1 MDRIDTLTNIADF
14 LGRTNVVNELNVIR
28 QRSEQENSPIL
39 LPLVGEFSSG
49 KTTLLNAL
57 LDNKKLETATKPT
70 TATIYEVHFG
80 CDTCRA
86 QVVTEDG
93 TLLDI
98 DDISNIKNEEMAN
111 AKVVTVFDTSTR
123 VPSSTILVDT
133 PGLSSPDPKHK
144 QTLVEFL
151 PKADGILLVTDINQQ
166 ITRSLTDFIA
176 TMKLSNRPIYLILTK
191 SDTKSAQDI
200 ETAKHYISEN
210 CKIPLQQMAVVSA
223 AENNLNELYSLLD
236 SIQKNKKGIIQ
247 RVDDYRIKKISEDLS
262 AYIAELMKASSSD
275 KDLEDA
281 IRNCKHELDKIIKN
295 IDLLIGSMSEQIAD
309 CDRATTRKFEDEI
322 FNKLGSLVSGKS
334 TNYDGEAIS
343 AINTTSTLLL
353 NEYKSNVKKILH
365 EKAQSQRGSENE
377 IPLSSL
383 DNLDINSLQL
393 SGLSYNLDLNT
404 MGHEYDGMIKTGVIA
419 AAAVGAVYAIGVAA
433 AGTAAAGTA
442 AAVKNVDT
450 AVDLADTATDA
461 VSIVSNVKMGNRLKT
476 ALDRIEAA
484 KSQYGNIVQADAQ
497 IGQQTGSNKGML
509 DGLIGIVTDKM
520 MSKPKRM
527 KAISNYIDS
536 TLLPEFRSALNNISM
551 QLETSIGDALKAEAS
566 ELIEQ
571 KTASLNQ
578 LRTEMKEKKALFD
591 QRMAKLREYK
601 TLLLTI

>member
-28 QRSEQENSPIL
+28 QRSEQENSLIL

-200 ETAKHYISEN
+200 DTAKHYISEN

-223 AENNLNELYSLLD
+223 AENNLDELYSLLD

-247 RVDDYRIKKISEDLS
+247 RVDDYRIKKITEDLS

-309 CDRATTRKFEDEI
+309 CARATTRKFEDEI

-433 AGTAAAGTA
+433 AGTAAAA
-442 AAVKNVDT
+442 KNANTV
-450 AVDLADTATDA
+450 VSIADTATD
-461 VSIVSNVKMGNRLKT
+461 VGSIVSNVKTGNRLKT

-497 IGQQTGSNKGML
+497 IGQQVGSNKGML

>member
-200 ETAKHYISEN
+200 DTAKHYISEN

-295 IDLLIGSMSEQIAD
+295 IDLLIGSISEQIAD

-322 FNKLGSLVSGKS
+322 FNKLGSLVSGKC

-393 SGLSYNLDLNT
+393 SGLSYNLDLNS

-433 AGTAAAGTA
+433 GGTVAAGTA
-442 AAVKNVDT
+442 AAAKNANTV
-450 AVDLADTATDA
+450 VSIADTATD
-461 VSIVSNVKMGNRLKT
+461 VGSIVSNVKTGNRLKT

-497 IGQQTGSNKGML
+497 IGQQVGSNKGML

-571 KTASLNQ
+571 KTSSLNE

-591 QRMAKLREYK
+591 QRMAKLREYN

>member
-200 ETAKHYISEN
+200 DTAKHYISEN

-223 AENNLNELYSLLD
+223 AENNLDELYSLLD

-247 RVDDYRIKKISEDLS
+247 RVDDYRIKKITEDLS

-450 AVDLADTATDA
+450 AIDIADTATD
-461 VSIVSNVKMGNRLKT
+461 VGSIISNEKIRRKLNK
-476 ALDRIEAA
+476 ALDRVEAV
-484 KSQYGNIVQADAQ
+484 KNQYGNIVQADAQ
-497 IGQQTGSNKGML
+497 MGQQAGSNKGML

-536 TLLPEFRSALNNISM
+536 TLLPEFRFALNNISM